1 MIPSVIVEPKKRY
14 KSFTPY
20 WRNDRILFD
29 EFGTSVINGR
39 FDSYRNEKIRNIA
52 LSYASFW
59 ADWRAIAKF
68 LTEHPESQIYQLFN
82 EYNLQLNS
90 GVRKVID
97 QDKLIIVANFPQMTK
112 RCKEHIQVNL
122 NTLIFDPESALVGQK
137 KTQQIIYYGMFR
149 KDRTIYFTR
158 YFDENIIVSTSQ
170 KNILLFKQL
179 GVNPLFAK
187 QFYWGKTSILE
198 RFKFSLYLEDPHTH
212 THYNY
217 PANRF
222 YEALM
227 FGVVQLFDRNCQRT
241 FEIAGYDISDYL
253 VKGRTSLHRKMEEIE
268 KDYQAHRKI
277 QMQWKVKAKEERA
290 EAIEQLRP
298 IFI

>member
-1 MIPSVIVEPKKRY
+1 
-14 KSFTPY
+14 
-20 WRNDRILFD
+20 
-29 EFGTSVINGR
+29 
-39 FDSYRNEKIRNIA
+39 
-52 LSYASFW
+52 
-59 ADWRAIAKF
+59 
-68 LTEHPESQIYQLFN
+68 
-82 EYNLQLNS
+82 
-90 GVRKVID
+90 
-97 QDKLIIVANFPQMTK
+97 
-112 RCKEHIQVNL
+112 
-122 NTLIFDPESALVGQK
+122 
-137 KTQQIIYYGMFR
+137 MFR

-179 GVNPLFAK
+179 GMNPLFAK
-187 QFYWGKTSILE
+187 QFYWGKTSALE
-198 RFKFSLYLEDPHTH
+198 RFKFSLYLEDVYSHQ
-212 THYNY
+212 HYTY

-241 FEIAGYDISDYL
+241 FKIAGYDISDYL

-268 KDYQAHRKI
+268 KDYQAHHKI
-277 QMQWKVKAKEERA
+277 QMQWKAKAKEERA